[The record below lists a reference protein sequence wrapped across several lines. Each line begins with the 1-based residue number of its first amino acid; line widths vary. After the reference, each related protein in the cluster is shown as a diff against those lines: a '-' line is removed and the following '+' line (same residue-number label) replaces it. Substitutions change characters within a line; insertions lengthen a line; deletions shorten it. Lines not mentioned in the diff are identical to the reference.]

1 VTYRSR
7 PKPKTAAPANK
18 RMSDSINIKHL
29 ATLARLSLDEKAVAT
44 ATQDLHKI
52 IEMIDTMQAIDTEGV
67 EPMAH
72 PLDATQRLR
81 DDVVTEEVD
90 AARFQANAPSTAEGY
105 YLVPRVVE

>member
-1 VTYRSR
+1 
-7 PKPKTAAPANK
+7 
-18 RMSDSINIKHL
+18 MSDSINITHL
-29 ATLARLSLDEKAVAT
+29 ATLARLSLDENAT
-44 ATQDLHKI
+44 ARAQQDLHNI
-52 IEMIDTMQAIDTEGV
+52 VDMIDAMQAIDTEGV

-90 AARFQANAPSTAEGY
+90 AAQFQANAPSTEDGY

>member
-1 VTYRSR
+1 M
-7 PKPKTAAPANK
+7 P
-18 RMSDSINIKHL
+18 DSINITHL
-29 ATLARLSLDEKAVAT
+29 ATLARLSLDAKAT
-44 ATQDLHKI
+44 ARAAQDLHRI
-52 IEMIDTMQAIDTEGV
+52 IDMIDTMQAVDTEGV

-90 AARFQANAPSTAEGY
+90 QARFQASAPSTEDGY